1 VLAEWRQEVVMSGRL
16 SWSNIAPV
24 GALLVL
30 VLEWGRTI
38 PTWAALLSALVLGAA
53 VMSGVHHAEVI
64 AHRLGEPRGSLVLAV
79 AVTVIEVGLILSVMA
94 GGGPGAD
101 TLARN
106 TVFAALMITLNGIV
120 GLSIVVATFR
130 ERSVSFNAAG
140 SGSALAAVTTL
151 AVLSLVLPSVTV
163 SEPGPRFT
171 PAQLAFSAVTALGL
185 WVLFV
190 VVQTVRNR
198 ELFQPEGDEG
208 ALDADGSGGHEY
220 ADHMPTD
227 SEARRSFVLL
237 LVALVAVVGLAKVLS
252 PTLERAVGD
261 AGLPYAVVGVTI
273 ALLVLLPESIS
284 AVRSARRGRM
294 QASMNLAYGSAM
306 ASIGLTIP
314 CIAVASIWFDDAVTL
329 GLSAAETVLLALSVG
344 VGILTV
350 TPGRAT
356 LLQGGVHLAIFF
368 GFLVITV
375 SP

>member
-1 VLAEWRQEVVMSGRL
+1 MRRL
-16 SWSNIAPV
+16 SWSTVAPM

-30 VLEWGRTI
+30 VLEWGRTL

-53 VMSGVHHAEVI
+53 VLSGVHHAEVI
-64 AHRLGEPRGSLVLAV
+64 AHRLGEPLGSLVLAV

-94 GGGPGAD
+94 GGGPGSD

-120 GLSIVVATFR
+120 GLSIVVATWR

-151 AVLSLVLPSVTV
+151 AVLSLVLPSVTI

-171 PAQLAFSAVTALGL
+171 AGQLAFSAVTALGL
-185 WVLFV
+185 WILFI
-190 VVQTVRNR
+190 VVQTSRNR
-198 ELFQPEGDEG
+198 ELFQG
-208 ALDADGSGGHEY
+208 ASDDVAGEASVGGAHEY
-220 ADHMPTD
+220 ADHMPT
-227 SEARRSFVLL
+227 SAEARRSFVLL

-252 PTLERAVGD
+252 PTLERAVRD
-261 AGLPYAVVGVTI
+261 AGLPYAVVGVVI

-284 AVRSARRGRM
+284 AVRSARRRRM

-314 CIAVASIWFDDAVTL
+314 VIAVASIWFDDAVTL

-344 VGILTV
+344 VAILTV

-356 LLQGGVHLAIFF
+356 LLQGGVHLAIFA
-368 GFLVITV
+368 GFIVLTL

>member
-1 VLAEWRQEVVMSGRL
+1 MGRRW
-16 SWSNIAPV
+16 SWTDIAPV

-38 PTWAALLSALVLGAA
+38 PTWAALLSALILGAA

-94 GGGPGAD
+94 GGGPGSD

-120 GLSIVVATFR
+120 GLSIVVATLR

-171 PAQLAFSAVTALGL
+171 AGQLAFSAVTALGL
-185 WVLFV
+185 WILFV

-198 ELFQPEGDEG
+198 ELFQPDEQ
-208 ALDADGSGGHEY
+208 DAAADDAMGSHEY
-220 ADHMPTD
+220 ADHMPTAT
-227 SEARRSFVLL
+227 EMRRSFGLL

>member
-1 VLAEWRQEVVMSGRL
+1 MSGRW
-16 SWSNIAPV
+16 SWTNIAPV

-120 GLSIVVATFR
+120 GLSIVVATLR

-171 PAQLAFSAVTALGL
+171 SGQLAFSAVTALGL

-190 VVQTVRNR
+190 VVQTSRNR
-198 ELFQPEGDEG
+198 EMFQPDPAGEGD
-208 ALDADGSGGHEY
+208 SGGEPVGSHEY

-227 SEARRSFVLL
+227 AEARRSLVLL

-252 PTLERAVGD
+252 PTLERAVRD
-261 AGLPYAVVGVTI
+261 AGLPYAVVGVAI

-284 AVRSARRGRM
+284 AVRSARRRRM

-314 CIAVASIWFDDAVTL
+314 SIAVASIWFDDAVTL
-329 GLSAAETVLLALSVG
+329 GLSAAETVLLALTVG
-344 VGILTV
+344 VSILTV

-368 GFLVITV
+368 GFLVITI

>member
-1 VLAEWRQEVVMSGRL
+1 MGRRW
-16 SWSNIAPV
+16 SWTDIAPV

-38 PTWAALLSALVLGAA
+38 PTWAALLSALILGAA

-120 GLSIVVATFR
+120 GLSIVVATLR

-171 PAQLAFSAVTALGL
+171 AGQLAFSAVTALGL
-185 WVLFV
+185 WILFV

-198 ELFQPEGDEG
+198 ELFQPDEQ
-208 ALDADGSGGHEY
+208 DAAADDAMGSHEY
-220 ADHMPTD
+220 ADHMPTAT
-227 SEARRSFVLL
+227 EMRRSFALL

-368 GFLVITV
+368 GFLVITI

>member
-1 VLAEWRQEVVMSGRL
+1 MKLL
-16 SWSNIAPV
+16 SWSTIAPL

-30 VLEWGRTI
+30 VLEWGRAI
-38 PTWAALLSALVLGAA
+38 PTWAALLSAIVLGAA
-53 VMSGVHHAEVI
+53 VLSGVHHAEVI
-64 AHRLGEPRGSLVLAV
+64 AHRLGEPLGSLVLAV

-94 GGGPGAD
+94 GGGPGSD
-101 TLARN
+101 VLARN
-106 TVFAALMITLNGIV
+106 TVFAAIMITLNGIV
-120 GLSIVVATFR
+120 GLSIVVATWR
-130 ERSVSFNAAG
+130 ARSVTFNAAG

-171 PAQLAFSAVTALGL
+171 SAQLAFSAVTALGL
-185 WVLFV
+185 WILFV
-190 VVQTVRNR
+190 VVQTSRNR
-198 ELFQPEGDEG
+198 ELFQSTGEDGEPLDPEEQ
-208 ALDADGSGGHEY
+208 SSHEY
-220 ADHMPTD
+220 ADHMPTAA
-227 SEARRSFVLL
+227 EARRSFVLL

-252 PTLERAVGD
+252 PTLERAVRD
-261 AGLPYAVVGVTI
+261 AGLPYAVVGVVI

-284 AVRSARRGRM
+284 AVRSARRRRM

-356 LLQGGVHLAIFF
+356 LLQGGVHLAIFA
-368 GFLVITV
+368 GFIVLTL

>member
-1 VLAEWRQEVVMSGRL
+1 MRGR
-16 SWSNIAPV
+16 WTWTTIAPV

-94 GGGPGAD
+94 GGGAGSD

-120 GLSIVVATFR
+120 GISIVVATLRARTVEF
-130 ERSVSFNAAG
+130 SAAG

-163 SEPGPRFT
+163 SAPGPTFT
-171 PAQLAFSAVTALGL
+171 PAQLTFSAVTALAVWL
-185 WVLFV
+185 LFV

-198 ELFQPEGDEG
+198 ELYVPDDDAE
-208 ALDADGSGGHEY
+208 LDHVY
-220 ADHMPTD
+220 ADHTPTTA
-227 SEARRSFVLL
+227 EAKRSFVLL
-237 LVALVAVVGLAKVLS
+237 LVALLGVVGLAKVLS
-252 PTLERAVGD
+252 PTLERLVVD
-261 AGLPYAVVGVTI
+261 AGLPYAVVGVVI

-284 AVRSARRGRM
+284 AVHSARRRQM

-314 CIAVASIWFDDAVTL
+314 CIAVASIWFDDSITL
-329 GLSAAETVLLALSVG
+329 GLSAAETVLLALTVAVS
-344 VGILTV
+344 ILTV

-356 LLQGGVHLAIFF
+356 LLQGGMHLAIFF
-368 GFLVITV
+368 GFLVLTV

>member
-1 VLAEWRQEVVMSGRL
+1 MGGRW
-16 SWSNIAPV
+16 SWTNIAPV

-94 GGGPGAD
+94 GGGPGSD

-106 TVFAALMITLNGIV
+106 TVFAALMITLNGII
-120 GLSIVVATFR
+120 GLSIVVATLR

-171 PAQLAFSAVTALGL
+171 SGQLAFSAVTALGL
-185 WVLFV
+185 WALFV

-198 ELFQPEGDEG
+198 ELFQPDGDGDAPDEEQSG
-208 ALDADGSGGHEY
+208 AHEY

-227 SEARRSFVLL
+227 AETRRSFVLL

-252 PTLERAVGD
+252 PTLERAVVD

-294 QASMNLAYGSAM
+294 QAAMNLGYGSAM